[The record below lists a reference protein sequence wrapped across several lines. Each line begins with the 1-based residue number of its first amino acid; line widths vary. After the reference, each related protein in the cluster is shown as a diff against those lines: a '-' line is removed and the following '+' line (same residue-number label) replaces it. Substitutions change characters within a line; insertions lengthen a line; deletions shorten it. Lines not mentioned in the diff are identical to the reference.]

1 MHLVS
6 FGYNFLSSDKILD
19 DGVHVV
25 THRILA
31 FLLLGIVRIYS
42 KKVEY
47 LFDDCHEVLNRL
59 CSFKAGKIAQ
69 AEVGVSLTHRHYDS
83 IILPSRFELD
93 TFDLGV
99 DLDTMG

>member
-1 MHLVS
+1 M
-6 FGYNFLSSDKILD
+6 D
-19 DGVHVV
+19 DEVPVV

-31 FLLLGIVRIYS
+31 FLLLGVVRIYS

-59 CSFKAGKIAQ
+59 CSFKTGKGAQ
-69 AEVGVSLTHRHYDS
+69 AEVTVSLTHRHYDS
-83 IILPSRFELD
+83 IILPKRFELD

-99 DLDTMG
+99 DLDAMG